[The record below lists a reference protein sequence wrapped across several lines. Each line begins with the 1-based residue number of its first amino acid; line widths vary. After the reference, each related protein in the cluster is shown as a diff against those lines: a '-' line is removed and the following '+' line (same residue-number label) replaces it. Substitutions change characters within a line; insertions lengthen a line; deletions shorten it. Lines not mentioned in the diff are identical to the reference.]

1 MAMIAEYRSK
11 FEALHRYFIYMT
23 EKFSEWDVKPQTNK
37 QII

>member
-23 EKFSEWDVKPQTNK
+23 EKFSSGT
-37 QII
+37 